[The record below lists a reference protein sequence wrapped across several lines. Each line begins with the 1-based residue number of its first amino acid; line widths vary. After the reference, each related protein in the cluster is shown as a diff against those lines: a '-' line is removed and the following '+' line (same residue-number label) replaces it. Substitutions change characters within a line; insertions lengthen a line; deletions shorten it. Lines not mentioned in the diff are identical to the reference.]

1 MFYVYIIRS
10 KDSGIFYKGFSVNP
24 EKRLEEHNSG
34 RSRYTSDKGPWE
46 LVYQESFETKR
57 EALIR
62 EKQIKRYNP
71 VYLNKLIEEYRKQKG

>member
-1 MFYVYIIRS
+1 MFFVYIIRS
-10 KDSGIFYKGFSVNP
+10 LNSGILYKGYSTQP

-46 LVYQESFETKR
+46 LVYLERFETKR
-57 EALIR
+57 DALIR

-71 VYLNKLIEEYRKQKG
+71 VYLNKLIEEYKKQTG

>member
-1 MFYVYIIRS
+1 MFFVYIIRS
-10 KDSGIFYKGFSVNP
+10 LNSGILYKGYSTQP

-46 LVYQESFETKR
+46 LVYLERFETKR
-57 EALIR
+57 DALIR

-71 VYLNKLIEEYRKQKG
+71 VYLNKLIEEYRKLKG